1 MSSLLL
7 LPCPFYIPDRVACRL
22 ALWNFSTLR
31 AAKLYSLTYSLTHAL
46 RNAKSGV
53 SPTTSLLTEEIQ
65 RLSSRMSQI
74 SIAFSEFID
83 DDGDGDVSCVSAM
96 AIVKT
101 DLV

>member
-31 AAKLYSLTYSLTHAL
+31 AAKLYSLTYSLTHPL

-53 SPTTSLLTEEIQ
+53 SPTTSLLTEIE